1 VVEKHISGQ
10 KDYEKAD
17 VIRRRGALGKGRGE
31 RYNYEEMETMPVV
44 VIDEEKGET
53 HKNGYITLAK
63 LKNEMVEKRKNKKAY
78 I

>member
-1 VVEKHISGQ
+1 MGHGWEVVEKHISGQ

-44 VIDEEKGET
+44 VIDEEKGIKT
-53 HKNGYITLAK
+53 VI
-63 LKNEMVEKRKNKKAY
+63 
-78 I
+78 